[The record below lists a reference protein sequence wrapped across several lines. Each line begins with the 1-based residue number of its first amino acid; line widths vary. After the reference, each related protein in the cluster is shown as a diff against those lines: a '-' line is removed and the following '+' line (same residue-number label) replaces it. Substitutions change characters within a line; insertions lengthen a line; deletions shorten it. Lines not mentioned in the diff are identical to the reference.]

1 MARINE
7 RVALVAGGAG
17 AVGEGIVRSFLD
29 AGATVVVPS
38 RSGERLQT
46 LRERLEEPKR
56 LLTVEGDVGSP
67 DGAVRVRDRALAEA
81 GQLDAVVV
89 SVGGWWQGT
98 HLVDTDPDT
107 WHRVVDA
114 NLTTHFSV
122 ARAFLPV
129 LQQRP
134 GASYLMIVGD
144 AADHPVK
151 GASLVTVTS
160 AGVLGMF
167 RSLVHEHSGT
177 PVRINALYLGPL
189 ITRDRPEGKPEW
201 LTAAEVGAYAT
212 QLASDDSS
220 MVSGS
225 LVPLRGR
232 PPRE

>member
-1 MARINE
+1 MARLSG

-38 RSGERLQT
+38 RSEDRLRS
-46 LRERLEEPKR
+46 LRERLEEPKG
-56 LLTVEGDVGSP
+56 LLTLEGDVGSP
-67 DGAVRVRDRALAEA
+67 EGAVRVRDRALADA
-81 GQLDAVVV
+81 GSLDAVVA
-89 SVGGWWQGT
+89 SVGGWWQGS

-129 LQQRP
+129 LRDRP
-134 GASYLMIVGD
+134 GSSYLMIIGD

-177 PVRINALYLGPL
+177 QVRINALYPGPL

-201 LTAAEVGAYAT
+201 LTAAEVGSYAG
-212 QLASDDSS
+212 QLASDEGS

-225 LVPLRGR
+225 VVPLRGR
-232 PPRE
+232 PPRG

>member
-1 MARINE
+1 MTQLNG

-17 AVGEGIVRSFLD
+17 AVGEGIVRSLLD

-38 RSGERLQT
+38 RSAKRLRE
-46 LRERLEEPKR
+46 LRERLEEPER
-56 LLTVEGDVGSP
+56 LLTVEGDVGAAE
-67 DGAVRVRDRALAEA
+67 GAVQVRDRVLADA
-81 GQLDAVVV
+81 GQLDAVVA
-89 SVGGWWQGT
+89 SVGGWWQGS
-98 HLVDTDPDT
+98 HLVDTGPDT
-107 WHRVVDA
+107 WHRVLDS
-114 NLTTHFSV
+114 NLTTHFAV

-129 LQQRP
+129 LRDRP

-177 PVRINALYLGPL
+177 QVRINALYLGPL

-201 LTAAEVGAYAT
+201 LTAAEVGTYASY
-212 QLASDDSS
+212 LASDEGS

-225 LVPLRGR
+225 VLPLRGR
-232 PPRE
+232 PPSG